1 MRVRPY
7 GQEATII
14 DWLGT
19 GAAAALRQVV
29 IDACASHGVSW
40 VDVVPAATSIVVTHD
55 AKVSDAMRR
64 VLSGLDEH
72 DASAVRGAG
81 QLVEIPVD
89 YNGADLAEVARAC
102 SLSVERVI
110 ALHSGA
116 DYEVSFCGFAPGFA
130 YLIGLPQEL
139 HLPRRTSP
147 RTRVPAGSVAIAA
160 TYSAVYPRESPGG
173 WHLLGTTTANL
184 WDVSREQPA
193 LLQPGTRV
201 RFVRVVR

>member
-14 DWLGT
+14 DGLGT
-19 GAAAALRQVV
+19 GAAAALRQVM
-29 IDACASHGVSW
+29 IDAFASHGVSW
-40 VDVVPAATSIVVTHD
+40 VDVVPAATTIVVTHD

-72 DASAVRGAG
+72 AASAARSAG
-81 QLVEIPVD
+81 QIIEIPVD
-89 YNGADLAEVARAC
+89 YDGADLIEVARAC
-102 SLSVERVI
+102 SLSIEHVI

-173 WHLLGTTTANL
+173 WHLLGTTQANL
-184 WDVSREQPA
+184 WDVSRHEPA

-201 RFVRVVR
+201 RFVKVLR

>member
-14 DWLGT
+14 DGLGA
-19 GAAAALRQVV
+19 GAAAALRRVV

-40 VDVVPAATSIVVTHD
+40 VDVIPAATSVVVTHEARVGD
-55 AKVSDAMRR
+55 AIRR

-72 DASAVRGAG
+72 DPSAVRGAG

-116 DYEVSFCGFAPGFA
+116 DYEVSFCGFAPWFA
-130 YLIGLPQEL
+130 YLIGLPREL

-147 RTRVPAGSVAIAA
+147 RTRVPPGSVAIAA
-160 TYSAVYPRESPGG
+160 TYSAVYPCESPGG
-173 WHLLGTTTANL
+173 WHLLGATTANL
-184 WDVSREQPA
+184 WDVSRVQPA

-201 RFVRVVR
+201 RFVSVVR